1 MGSKSDFENEVQSC
15 HTNSNIAELNMLLE
29 EVIALETEI
38 KEIRRLRTC
47 EKQSI
52 SRLRRVMVMVLAVQA
67 LYLFAVGFDLLSTP

>member
-1 MGSKSDFENEVQSC
+1 MVTG
-15 HTNSNIAELNMLLE
+15 
-29 EVIALETEI
+29 